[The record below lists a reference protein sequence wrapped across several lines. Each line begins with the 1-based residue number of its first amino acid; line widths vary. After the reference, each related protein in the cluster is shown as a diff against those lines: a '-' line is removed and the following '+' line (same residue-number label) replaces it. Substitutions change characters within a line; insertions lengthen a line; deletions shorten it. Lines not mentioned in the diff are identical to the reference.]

1 MDHNM
6 TDEEALSFYD
16 KLRDYYGD
24 KLADFEQYP
33 KIFAYQVK
41 MYKYYEMP
49 KPVEESVTE

>member
-1 MDHNM
+1 M